1 MKNKDTNKT
10 ALQAFRQDFRDG
22 LENKDLDK
30 VTQAFETY
38 SQSLVDDLADAANE
52 FKQTADQSVLT
63 ARGIRTLT
71 SAEQKFYT
79 DFAETAKARDP
90 KQALTGLDL
99 TIPETVIDTVIADI
113 QNDHPLLSYIDM
125 TNTYGK
131 VKWVMAE
138 DKRQLAQWGALT
150 TAITQQLSGK
160 IKEIEFGTNKLTAY
174 VVVPKDLIALGA
186 SYIDAYVRTILSD
199 ALAVGMEY
207 GAIRGTG
214 KNMPIGM
221 IRDLDVS
228 GTEPGTYAEKAAVTV
243 TSFDINSYMALVAQL
258 ATKPAA
264 EGETVGRPRAIRRVG
279 LIVNPTDALTKIT
292 PATTVLATDGTYSRN
307 VFPFPTELITCEE
320 LQPGEAIMG
329 VMGENYLDYK
339 MFLSSG
345 YRGNVEYSDE
355 YQFLEDNRVYT
366 IKLFGTG
373 RPVDNNC
380 FIKLDITGLQPRK
393 FEVSITEPVA
403 TIETDARIIGAT
415 LNKTTVAADDTATV
429 TVTGTNYN
437 VLPATAPTVAYLW
450 QVRAKTGTTWADLTS
465 AYTGYNTDTLTVKA
479 ADAEKHYRCK
489 VTVSGSA
496 TGTVYTDECTVEA
509 GE

>member
-160 IKEIEFGTNKLTAY
+160 IKEIEVDFCSQ
-174 VVVPKDLIALGA
+174 LG
-186 SYIDAYVRTILSD
+186 
-199 ALAVGMEY
+199 
-207 GAIRGTG
+207 
-214 KNMPIGM
+214 
-221 IRDLDVS
+221 
-228 GTEPGTYAEKAAVTV
+228 
-243 TSFDINSYMALVAQL
+243 
-258 ATKPAA
+258 
-264 EGETVGRPRAIRRVG
+264 
-279 LIVNPTDALTKIT
+279 
-292 PATTVLATDGTYSRN
+292 
-307 VFPFPTELITCEE
+307 
-320 LQPGEAIMG
+320 
-329 VMGENYLDYK
+329 
-339 MFLSSG
+339 
-345 YRGNVEYSDE
+345 
-355 YQFLEDNRVYT
+355 
-366 IKLFGTG
+366 
-373 RPVDNNC
+373 
-380 FIKLDITGLQPRK
+380 
-393 FEVSITEPVA
+393 
-403 TIETDARIIGAT
+403 
-415 LNKTTVAADDTATV
+415 
-429 TVTGTNYN
+429 
-437 VLPATAPTVAYLW
+437 
-450 QVRAKTGTTWADLTS
+450 
-465 AYTGYNTDTLTVKA
+465 
-479 ADAEKHYRCK
+479 
-489 VTVSGSA
+489 
-496 TGTVYTDECTVEA
+496 TVEA
-509 GE
+509 VTEPFLCV